1 MMPDRAGIGSFLSLS
16 ATNHGPIKV
25 ILHSAVVRTQPDKK
39 TGSRFGIL
47 NPLHNFPLQTNHTIG
62 PFSGGLPKPLDVGET
77 FSVYFPYSGDTFL
90 AEDLRLIGFVD
101 TFSKYHWAS
110 RRDLKNV
117 LEKYRKQRG
126 TVAPTNRDLQRA
138 DSETLTPEIT

>member
-1 MMPDRAGIGSFLSLS
+1 
-16 ATNHGPIKV
+16 
-25 ILHSAVVRTQPDKK
+25 
-39 TGSRFGIL
+39 
-47 NPLHNFPLQTNHTIG
+47 
-62 PFSGGLPKPLDVGET
+62 LDVGET